1 MKKVDIQ
8 MLQYLTPC
16 NIDHLIIYGN
26 DTYYCGGSKHLSKQS
41 LEARVEKVSKWVQ
54 RNGGKF
60 EIKSDWTP
68 IDRENYVKVV
78 QIIFP
83 SYGKRNM
90 KEIMS
95 TLFYK

>member
-1 MKKVDIQ
+1 MYKVDKKI
-8 MLQYLTPC
+8 LYYIKPC
-16 NIDHLIIYGN
+16 EIRHVMKYGN
-26 DTYYCGGSKHLSKQS
+26 DTYYCGGSKHLSKNALDS
-41 LEARVEKVSKWVQ
+41 RIENTSSWVK

-60 EIKSDWTP
+60 ELKSDW
-68 IDRENYVKVV
+68 IQHNNDYVKVV

-83 SYGKRNM
+83 TYGKRNM